1 MLAELAVW
9 LLTPVPWRFRRLGML
24 GDSVRLWSRG
34 RRRAAQW
41 ASHEQNCHAIVRQA
55 VAGLA
60 RHDTV
65 VVLGSGLAR
74 DVPLAELCARFRR
87 VVLVDA
93 VHLLPLR
100 LSVLRYRNVTL
111 LTRDL
116 TGMIDWI
123 GDAAQGRQ
131 KPLADLAGDSTV
143 DLVISANILSQLGFP
158 VEGWLERR
166 PGAAGK
172 LPHDPAGRVID
183 WHLDDLSHFN
193 CPVCLLTDTG
203 YRELDMQGK
212 SVAEHDLLYGRSLP
226 EPDASWDWPVAPR
239 GEFSD
244 GTTHIHWAC
253 GFTRFSKAK
262 KREMPGTWPGTRNA
276 KHAGPMP
283 IRT

>member
-24 GDSVRLWSRG
+24 GDSMRLWSRG

-74 DVPLAELCARFRR
+74 DIPLAELSARFRR

-93 VHLLPLR
+93 VHLMPLR
-100 LSVLRYRNVTL
+100 LAVLRYRNVTL

-116 TGMIDWI
+116 TGLIDWMWGNAKSRI
-123 GDAAQGRQ
+123 Q
-131 KPLADLAGDSTV
+131 PLADLARDGTV
-143 DLVISANILSQLGFP
+143 DLVISANILSQLALP
-158 VEGWLERR
+158 VAVWLERK
-166 PGAAGK
+166 PDAARR
-172 LPHDPAGRVID
+172 LPQDTAGRLID
-183 WHLDDLSHFN
+183 WHLDDLWHFN
-193 CPVCLLTDTG
+193 CSVCLLTDTS
-203 YRELDMQGK
+203 YREQDMQGK
-212 SVAEHDLLYGRSLP
+212 LVAEHDLLYGRILP
-226 EPDASWDWPVAPR
+226 EPDSSWDWPVAPR

-244 GTTHIHWAC
+244 GTTHIHQAC
-253 GFTRFSKAK
+253 GFARFSKDK
-262 KREMPGTWPGTRNA
+262 TQMPGAWPG
-276 KHAGPMP
+276 
-283 IRT
+283 I